1 MWKMYIFCLHSATHE
16 LNNEHVTTTSNFKAT
31 RSNTIG
37 ITRHGTYDLTRVNFV
52 LDLIVL
58 NDTFSCIFT
67 DFEDDFCFL
76 RIDLTGFGGLATSFF
91 SSAGGRC
98 FSGVF
103 TLDISFFV
111 FGVFAATLWAR
122 FVGLFLG
129 VFLFFLA
136 GVCFLNKHVKSR
148 INTQL

>member
-1 MWKMYIFCLHSATHE
+1 MKNVFSVYIQQHMNSV
-16 LNNEHVTTTSNFKAT
+16 HVTTTSKFTAT
-31 RSNTIG
+31 RSNTID

-58 NDTFSCIFT
+58 NDTFSCILT

-76 RIDLTGFGGLATSFF
+76 RIDLTGFGGLTTSFF

-103 TLDISFFV
+103 TLDISFLV
-111 FGVFAATLWAR
+111 FGVFTATVCAR

-129 VFLFFLA
+129 VLLPFFA
-136 GVCFLNKHVKSR
+136 GVCFLNKHVKWR